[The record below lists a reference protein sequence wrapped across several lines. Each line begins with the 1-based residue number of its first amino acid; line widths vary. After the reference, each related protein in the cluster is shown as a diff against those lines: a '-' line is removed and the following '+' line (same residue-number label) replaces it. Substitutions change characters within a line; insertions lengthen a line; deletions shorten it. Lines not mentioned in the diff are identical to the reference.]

1 MLVFQGVNDW
11 WNSSYHRLILRHS
24 TNSSRNFL
32 HRKKTRW
39 WFPTIIS
46 YFRPYC
52 GTCPIWLRLFQMGWN
67 HHHLEKKKS
76 RFSKD
81 SEEAKKETKH
91 DSQKCLGPDE
101 LKNVVMKHTCL
112 WSSCR
117 GEIQYFSVISYNRL
131 GGRSLRLGGENAQK
145 TTCEQW
151 SKHFKTFHYTGLF
164 MEILII
170 GLLESLYSW
179 VVYQL

>member
-11 WNSSYHRLILRHS
+11 GNSSYHRLILRHS

-52 GTCPIWLRLFQMGWN
+52 GNMSYLTFRLFSDGLVQPPAPR
-67 HHHLEKKKS
+67 KKKTS

-91 DSQKCLGPDE
+91 DSQKCLGPIELSWRSRDE
-101 LKNVVMKHTCL
+101 THLLMKFWVVATQIFFIITPKIGEDLPILTNIFQRDWNHQL
-112 WSSCR
+112 ELICR
-117 GEIQYFSVISYNRL
+117 GDF
-131 GGRSLRLGGENAQK
+131 
-145 TTCEQW
+145 
-151 SKHFKTFHYTGLF
+151 
-164 MEILII
+164 
-170 GLLESLYSW
+170 
-179 VVYQL
+179 